1 MSSWREEV
9 LAARS
14 IRDEIR
20 DGDNNLASKQE
31 VADRVGHK
39 LHSVGLDGR
48 ALDSNGLRK
57 PPMRE
62 HLAVLPAILLAILAA
77 PLTLFG
83 SGLMIVIAKVLGDNT
98 DEGLDARTTYHF
110 LAAMLGPMI
119 VWPLP
124 ITAFILIAAF
134 GPWALTYTQIIL
146 FAILLPFAFHLS
158 NKISLV
164 ALSLIHI

>member
-1 MSSWREEV
+1 
-9 LAARS
+9 
-14 IRDEIR
+14 
-20 DGDNNLASKQE
+20 
-31 VADRVGHK
+31 
-39 LHSVGLDGR
+39 
-48 ALDSNGLRK
+48 
-57 PPMRE
+57 MRE

-164 ALSLIHI
+164 AWDLHIIARNARKIGQLNRSSEYQAIVDDTSNILAALK